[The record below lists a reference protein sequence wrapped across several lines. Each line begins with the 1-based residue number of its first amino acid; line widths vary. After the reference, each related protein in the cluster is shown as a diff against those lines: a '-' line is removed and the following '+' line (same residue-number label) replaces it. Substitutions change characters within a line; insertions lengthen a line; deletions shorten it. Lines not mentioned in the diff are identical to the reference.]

1 MTCREVESLILP
13 YARAAE
19 IPPEAAAHIAG
30 CASCGGLARMLAKRD
45 AAAGPSPAGLARI
58 KAEIAGGL
66 KPVKPLAPAS
76 VLAGAYLLIA
86 ALGAAAG
93 VFELGTAGWH
103 ALGGTQASAVFL
115 ALAVSSVALAVL
127 LARQMAPGS
136 RVLVPAPWIVLGFP
150 VVMGAIFATLFRAQ
164 PEALFVATGLTC
176 LRIGLECALP
186 VAAVCWLV
194 LRRGA
199 VLGERTAGALAGALA
214 GLSGLLLLEIFCPN
228 LNAYHVLAWHLGAA
242 VVSTAA
248 GMAAGMAAGRIGR

>member
-1 MTCREVESLILP
+1 
-13 YARAAE
+13 
-19 IPPEAAAHIAG
+19 
-30 CASCGGLARMLAKRD
+30 
-45 AAAGPSPAGLARI
+45 
-58 KAEIAGGL
+58 
-66 KPVKPLAPAS
+66 
-76 VLAGAYLLIA
+76 
-86 ALGAAAG
+86 
-93 VFELGTAGWH
+93 
-103 ALGGTQASAVFL
+103 
-115 ALAVSSVALAVL
+115 
-127 LARQMAPGS
+127 MAPGS